1 MDERIEELYNRRKFL
16 LKEKIK
22 KHPLEIVIWEA
33 TTKCNLHCIHCGSP
47 PQNIIELTANEVI
60 CAFKNIR
67 EQFGTDKIRYI
78 AITGGEPTIRED
90 LLNIIR
96 EIKSLGFKHIALQT
110 NGHRIEEEN
119 GYIDKLVEAG
129 IGGIG
134 LNIDGTE
141 ETHNWL
147 RNSEDSFKL
156 SVKAFNLIKKTHINN
171 LISTIIMKQTLE
183 KLEDTKNFIAKLSPD
198 RWRLIPLEPIGRAGI
213 NLKDQIL
220 NYEDTEQ
227 LLNFVLQNRMDGFPV
242 ELGCGQLYGKEFEGL
257 VRPYIWHC
265 IAGITVMSI
274 LADGSLAACNNISR
288 HYIQGNVKTDNIRD
302 VWENKYKSFRLYDWK
317 KAGVCANCSDWDLCH
332 GGDMHLRNK
341 NGDMLKACF
350 FHEKQIRCGS
360 K

>member
-1 MDERIEELYNRRKFL
+1 MKKIEELYNRRKFL
-16 LKEKIK
+16 LKEKVK
-22 KHPLEIVIWEA
+22 EHSLEIVIWEA

-60 CAFKNIR
+60 GAFKNIR

-78 AITGGEPTIRED
+78 AITGGEPTVCED

-96 EIKSLGFKHIALQT
+96 EIKSLGFKHIAMQT

-147 RNSEDSFKL
+147 RNNSDSFKL
-156 SVKAFNLIKKTHINN
+156 SVKAFNLIKKTHVNN
-171 LISTIIMKQTLE
+171 LISTIIMKRTLE
-183 KLEDTKNFIAKLSPD
+183 KLEETKIFIDKLSPD
-198 RWRLIPLEPIGRAGI
+198 RWRLIPLEPIGRAGR

-220 NYEDTEQ
+220 NYEDTGK
-227 LLNFVLQNRMDGFPV
+227 LLNFVIQNRMDGFPV
-242 ELGCGQLYGKEFEGL
+242 ELGCGQLYGKEYEGL

-274 LADGSLAACNNISR
+274 LADGSLASCNNISR
-288 HYIQGNVKTDNIRD
+288 HYIQGNIKTDNIRD
-302 VWENKYKSFRLYDWK
+302 VWENRYKSFRIYDWK
-317 KAGVCANCSDWDLCH
+317 KTGVCANCSDWDLCH

-350 FHEKQIRCGS
+350 VHDKQIRCGS